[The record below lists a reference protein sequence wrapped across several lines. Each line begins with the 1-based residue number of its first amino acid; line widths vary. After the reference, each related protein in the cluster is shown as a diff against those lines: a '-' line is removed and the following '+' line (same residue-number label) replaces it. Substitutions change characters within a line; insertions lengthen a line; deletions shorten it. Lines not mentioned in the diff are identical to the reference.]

1 MLMKKLLLLGGS
13 RYLLPAIK
21 AAHDLGVYVITAD
34 YLPDNYAHQFSDEYH
49 NVSIIDRDA
58 VLKLAEDL
66 NIDGIMSYAT
76 DPGVVVAAYVA
87 DKLGLPTSPVKS
99 VAILQNKGKFRKFLA
114 ENGFNVPFARSYKYP
129 EDALK
134 DASLFRWP
142 VIIKPTDSAGSKGV
156 TKVDN
161 KKDIVK
167 YANHALEF
175 SLTNEFIM
183 EEFIEKKGFSF
194 SIMAF

>member
-1 MLMKKLLLLGGS
+1 M
-13 RYLLPAIK
+13 
-21 AAHDLGVYVITAD
+21 
-34 YLPDNYAHQFSDEYH
+34 PDNYAHQFSDEYH

-114 ENGFNVPFARSYKYP
+114 ENGFNVPFAEAINIQRML
-129 EDALK
+129 LK
-134 DASLFRWP
+134 MHLYLD
-142 VIIKPTDSAGSKGV
+142 GQ
-156 TKVDN
+156 
-161 KKDIVK
+161 
-167 YANHALEF
+167 
-175 SLTNEFIM
+175 
-183 EEFIEKKGFSF
+183 
-194 SIMAF
+194 

>member
-1 MLMKKLLLLGGS
+1 MKKLLLLGGS

-99 VAILQNKGKFRKFLA
+99 VAILQITPDPSVA
-114 ENGFNVPFARSYKYP
+114 
-129 EDALK
+129 
-134 DASLFRWP
+134 
-142 VIIKPTDSAGSKGV
+142 V
-156 TKVDN
+156 T
-161 KKDIVK
+161 
-167 YANHALEF
+167 
-175 SLTNEFIM
+175 
-183 EEFIEKKGFSF
+183 
-194 SIMAF
+194 